1 MNMNEKFMDWAE
13 REIVKKHGRY
23 ADSMQTMLEYEMLMN
38 IYAYH
43 EADFSVCMEDISR
56 LIMNHLPLTPVEDR
70 RIDWIW
76 DAEHELYIHKRM
88 PYHLCKIE
96 DAVINTNRFITC
108 DISVAGKPE
117 YRAAN
122 DREVAIIHALYPIQ
136 FPYHQTRDGML
147 CVVRAD
153 KYIAFTK
160 YKDECTGEWKD
171 IFRYFDTSTE
181 FWDEVPFS
189 ECSKFIGAVIGEE

>member
-1 MNMNEKFMDWAE
+1 MKMNEKFMDWAE
-13 REIVKKHGRY
+13 REIVEKHGMY
-23 ADSMQTMLEYEMLMN
+23 KDSMQTKLEYDVLMN
-38 IYAYH
+38 FYAH
-43 EADFSVCMEDISR
+43 READIAMFMQDMQR
-56 LIMNHLPLTPVEDR
+56 LIMNRLPLTPVENQKE
-70 RIDWIW
+70 DWQW
-76 DAEHELYIHKRM
+76 DDEHELYIHKRM

-96 DAVINTNRFITC
+96 DVVINTSRFITC

-122 DREVAIIHALYPIQ
+122 DQEVAIINALYPIQ
-136 FPYHQTRDGML
+136 FPYQQTRDGML
-147 CVVRAD
+147 CVIRVD

-171 IFRYFDTSTE
+171 IFKYFDTSTE

-189 ECSKFIGAVIGEE
+189 ECSKFISAVIGEE